1 MARSIDRGA
10 VPAAMFDPMV
20 PRVARVESRRGEIPN
35 TWTLE
40 LERDASDSGFA
51 PGQFNMLYVM
61 GVGEVPISM
70 SGDPAGKRLVHTVRA
85 AGAVSEALAGL
96 KRGDSLGVRG
106 PFGSDWPLGAAAG
119 KDVVV
124 MAGGLGLAPLRPLLY
139 RLFAEPRR
147 YGRISLVYGSRSPA
161 DILYH
166 RQLDRWRE
174 QRRAAIEITV
184 DHAASGWNGHV
195 GVVTS
200 LLSPG
205 LFDAGNSVAFLC
217 GPEVMMRFSVG
228 SLMDLGMSAQNI
240 YVSME
245 RNMKC
250 AIGHCGHCQFG
261 PAFVCRDGPVFRYDR
276 VQNIFGMRE
285 L

>member
-1 MARSIDRGA
+1 
-10 VPAAMFDPMV
+10 
-20 PRVARVESRRGEIPN
+20 
-35 TWTLE
+35 
-40 LERDASDSGFA
+40 
-51 PGQFNMLYVM
+51 
-61 GVGEVPISM
+61 
-70 SGDPAGKRLVHTVRA
+70 
-85 AGAVSEALAGL
+85 
-96 KRGDSLGVRG
+96 
-106 PFGSDWPLGAAAG
+106 
-119 KDVVV
+119 
-124 MAGGLGLAPLRPLLY
+124 
-139 RLFAEPRR
+139 
-147 YGRISLVYGSRSPA
+147 
-161 DILYH
+161 
-166 RQLDRWRE
+166 
-174 QRRAAIEITV
+174 ITV
-184 DHAASGWNGHV
+184 DHAALGWNGHV